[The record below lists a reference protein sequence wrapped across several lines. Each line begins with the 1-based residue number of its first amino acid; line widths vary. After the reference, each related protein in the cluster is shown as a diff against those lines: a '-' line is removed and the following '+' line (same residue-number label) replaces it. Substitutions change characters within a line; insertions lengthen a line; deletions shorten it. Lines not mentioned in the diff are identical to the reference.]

1 MLVRYLVAAAL
12 WLIWFVPFVMRN
24 LKGTERAVVRDR
36 GARWGILI
44 EAIGIG
50 IAWGVP
56 QFEVSVWRMATGI
69 LFAVVADFLAWAAIR
84 HLGRQ
89 FRVDA
94 GLNAD
99 HELVRSGPYALVRHP
114 IYASMFA
121 MLIATGLLIA
131 QWAAILGAGAIYII
145 GTEIRVRSEERLL
158 RGRFGAAFDD
168 YASRVSAYIPFVR

>member
-1 MLVRYLVAAAL
+1 MLVRYLFAAVL
-12 WLIWFVPFVMRN
+12 WGIWLLPFVLRG
-24 LKGTERAVVRDR
+24 LKGTETAVVKDR
-36 GARWGILI
+36 SARWGLVI
-44 EAIGIG
+44 ETIGIG

-56 QFEVSVWRMATGI
+56 QPEVSAWR
-69 LFAVVADFLAWAAIR
+69 VAAAIVFALVANLQGWSAVR

-99 HELVRSGPYALVRHP
+99 HELVRSGAYAVVRHP

-121 MLIATGLLIA
+121 MLMVTGLLIA
-131 QWAAILGAGAIYII
+131 QWGAFLSAAVVYII

-158 RGRFGAAFDD
+158 RGRFGTAFDD